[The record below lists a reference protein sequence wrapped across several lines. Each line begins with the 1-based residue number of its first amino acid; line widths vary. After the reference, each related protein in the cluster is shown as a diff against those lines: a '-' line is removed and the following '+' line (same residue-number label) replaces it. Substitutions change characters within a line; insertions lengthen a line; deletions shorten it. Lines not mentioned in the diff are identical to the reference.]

1 MNGKPLN
8 HNDFSYRQNRGP
20 NGVIEP
26 KAEALSLIQLSAS
39 QSARMPLKHR
49 SNVQNHND
57 THPLE
62 ASSRPTFRVDPRSA
76 SVAVRGQLRRVVPI
90 THIELSAAVPAEDEL
105 LIKSLKRPAI

>member
-26 KAEALSLIQLSAS
+26 KAEALSLIQPNSS

-49 SNVQNHND
+49 SNVHHY
-57 THPLE
+57 HPTYLFD
-62 ASSRPTFRVDPRSA
+62 SSIRS
-76 SVAVRGQLRRVVPI
+76 
-90 THIELSAAVPAEDEL
+90 
-105 LIKSLKRPAI
+105 LISCKISLKEGSVLIQNEPRGAFRYAGD